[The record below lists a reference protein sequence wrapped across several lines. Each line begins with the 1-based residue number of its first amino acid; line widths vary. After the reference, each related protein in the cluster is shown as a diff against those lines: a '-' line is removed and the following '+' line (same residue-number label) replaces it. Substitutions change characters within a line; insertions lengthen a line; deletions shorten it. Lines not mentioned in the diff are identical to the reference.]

1 MDFLQN
7 NIDWVIA
14 FGSGFLCASVIWI
27 FLITIRLWSD
37 IRKTNKEYLINGSK
51 NDQDK
56 KLSTALGFIESAQDS
71 IRLNKQLNPE
81 WFASLYKEIPPLVE
95 KIAGVYYPDSPEP
108 LKAPKLG
115 EFTRA
120 VELAATDVADFLQKK
135 RIGRLIDFSAGAAI
149 RTYKKGKGV
158 SENPIF
164 RACSPIYKKIRPIVQ
179 LVRYKSPLT
188 WAGLAASNAAARVI
202 QPSILGIVG
211 KRAIQLYSGQLN
223 SRSDQSDQDLV

>member
-1 MDFLQN
+1 MEFLQN

-14 FGSGFLCASVIWI
+14 FGSGFLCASIIWI

-188 WAGLAASNAAARVI
+188 WA
-202 QPSILGIVG
+202 
-211 KRAIQLYSGQLN
+211 
-223 SRSDQSDQDLV
+223 

>member
-1 MDFLQN
+1 MEFLQN

-14 FGSGFLCASVIWI
+14 FGSGFLCASIIWI

-149 RTYKKGKGV
+149 CTYING
-158 SENPIF
+158 
-164 RACSPIYKKIRPIVQ
+164 
-179 LVRYKSPLT
+179 
-188 WAGLAASNAAARVI
+188 
-202 QPSILGIVG
+202 
-211 KRAIQLYSGQLN
+211 
-223 SRSDQSDQDLV
+223 